1 MSERPNRSVLWI
13 QTLLERWLPDP
24 YDEMVE
30 MLRDGVPFAF
40 SRFGDGEFNAI
51 FGVEGVNRDGHQYFP
66 EMGRRLREIVAR
78 EPDYLMGLQPM
89 AIFTHGARQT
99 VWMSERTPN
108 DGFKRWVLAD
118 SLHDASLDDRLDSFL
133 DSLAGRDVLLVGPEH
148 LRGFTE
154 SKGWGFQPV
163 PAQDCWTAYEETL
176 ERLKSTIPGPG
187 GVVLLCASMMSN
199 VLLDDL
205 FELDPTI
212 TYIDTGSLFDPYAG
226 VISRPYHE
234 ELELELES

>member
-1 MSERPNRSVLWI
+1 MLWM
-13 QTLLERWLPDP
+13 QTLLQRWLPDP
-24 YDEMVE
+24 YDEIVG
-30 MLRDGVPFAF
+30 MLREGASFAF

-66 EMGRRLREIVAR
+66 EMGRRLREIVER

-99 VWMSERTPN
+99 MWMSSSTPD
-108 DGFKRWVLAD
+108 DGMRRWVLAD
-118 SLHDASLDDRLDSFL
+118 SLHDASLDNRLDGFL
-133 DSLAGRDVLLVGPEH
+133 DSLEGKDVLLVGPQH
-148 LRGFTE
+148 LRGFSE
-154 SKGWGFQPV
+154 SKGWRYQPV
-163 PAQDCWTAYEETL
+163 PGHDCWTAYEETL
-176 ERLKSTIPGPG
+176 ERLKSSTPGSG

-205 FELDPTI
+205 FTLNPAN

-234 ELELELES
+234 ELDLEGH